1 MNRDYPDLAL
11 DKDGVPILTDLVPD
25 EAPDESPPPAG
36 FAPPPP
42 PPPPVLS
49 ASDIAREFLDSETV
63 RQELDQMASDLARDV
78 RLLIEQ
84 TLAEAI
90 DEAINRSLERHNT
103 RATEH
108 IRKQLDAALP
118 RLIAR
123 ALQDSDLPT

>member
-11 DKDGVPILTDLVPD
+11 DKDGIPILTDLVPD
-25 EAPDESPPPAG
+25 EAPDKSPTAG
-36 FAPPPP
+36 VAPPPP

-49 ASDIAREFLDSETV
+49 ANDIAREFLNSETV

-78 RLLIEQ
+78 HLLIEQ
-84 TLAEAI
+84 TLAETI
-90 DEAINRSLERHNT
+90 DEAINRSLERHNN

>member
-1 MNRDYPDLAL
+1 MNRDHTDLAL
-11 DKDGVPILTDLVPD
+11 DKDGIPILTDLVPD
-25 EAPDESPPPAG
+25 KSPDSSPQAG
-36 FAPPPP
+36 VAPPPP
-42 PPPPVLS
+42 PPLPVLS
-49 ASDIAREFLDSETV
+49 PDDIARELLDSETV
-63 RQELDQMASDLARDV
+63 RQELDQMANDLARDV

-108 IRKQLDAALP
+108 IRKQLDASLP